1 MIIQTC
7 GPEPEPEAMAQACR
21 IAARWEGCNATI
33 YVDDRTAEGWL
44 QYGIDITR
52 RDSVNS
58 RAIYIAL
65 IQRTPGGAWEA
76 HS

>member
-33 YVDDRTAEGWL
+33 YVNERTPDGWL
-44 QYGIDITR
+44 EYGIDITR
-52 RDSVNS
+52 RDPANT
-58 RAIYIAL
+58 RAIYIGL
-65 IQRTPGGAWEA
+65 IQRRPDAEWES